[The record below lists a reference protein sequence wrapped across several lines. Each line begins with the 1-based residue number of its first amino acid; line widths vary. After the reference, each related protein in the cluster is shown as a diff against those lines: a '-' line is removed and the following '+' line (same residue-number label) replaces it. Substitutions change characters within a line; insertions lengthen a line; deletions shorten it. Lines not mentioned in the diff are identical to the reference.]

1 MFRFCLH
8 VIWGI
13 LISLSALGQPGGGGG
28 AVLGFKG
35 MKADSARFFL
45 VENGGNSKW
54 ISQSNALPLNKPL
67 MIYPAVNWNYKLGSP
82 SYRLIFYQ
90 GDNP

>member
-35 MKADSARFFL
+35 MKADSARFYL
-45 VENGGNSKW
+45 VENGANSKW
-54 ISQSNALPLNKPL
+54 ISQSNVLPLDRQL
-67 MIYPAVNWNYKLGSP
+67 TLYPAVNWNYKLGSP
-82 SYRLIFYQ
+82 RIYWYFIRVI
-90 GDNP
+90 NP